1 MAKSKYVKIKGHS
14 VRRSSLRKSE
24 GIYFT
29 SAELDELANAIMVYQ
44 MFLFLKKYR
53 NNVPIAIPIDFDE
66 HSRLNYTLKTGLGSA
81 AKKIWKKLCKQ
92 GKWSSNPFKNFVCHR
107 DGYKYPSFDEW
118 SQPKE

>member
-1 MAKSKYVKIKGHS
+1 MAKSKYVQIKGHL

-29 SAELDELANAIMVYQ
+29 PAELDELANAIMVYQ
-44 MFLFLKKYR
+44 MFLEKYG
-53 NNVPIAIPIDFDE
+53 NSIPIVLPLDFDE
-66 HSRLNYTLKTGLGSA
+66 HSRLNYILETGLGSA

-92 GKWSSNPFKNFVCHR
+92 KRWSFNPFKDFVCHR